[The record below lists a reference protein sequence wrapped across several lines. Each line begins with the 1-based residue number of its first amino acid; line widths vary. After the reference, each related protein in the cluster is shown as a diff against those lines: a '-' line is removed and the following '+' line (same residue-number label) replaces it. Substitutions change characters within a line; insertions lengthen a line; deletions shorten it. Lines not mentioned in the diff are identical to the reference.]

1 MKCENCGDAFELQFD
16 LKKED
21 YVVEGKLVCWD
32 CLDCYVTTNWKWVGV
47 E

>member
-1 MKCENCGDAFELQFD
+1 MKCENCGDEFEVQAD

-21 YVVEGKLVCWD
+21 HIVENKLVCWD
-32 CLDCYVTTNWKWVGV
+32 CLDCYVSDNWKWVGV